1 MGKTQRFAPYLE
13 VRSEQPSTI
22 GRTDVELIQ
31 TWRLSPGHEIRHA
44 LIELKVLRS
53 YGSTGRP
60 VSDKVIRRHISQG
73 VRQAA
78 QYGNANNSKIRM
90 LCCYDMRQEDVS
102 DTMFFSEFYMPCETR
117 QVCLKRYFLYNSSEA
132 LRQALDNVAIAA
144 GASPLPG

>member
-102 DTMFFSEFYMPCETR
+102 NTMFFSEFYMPCETR
-117 QVCLKRYFLYNSSEA
+117 KVRLKRYFLYNSSEA